1 MNWKNEAGIYH
12 MKYLSREYDI
22 CVIGAGH
29 AGIEAAL
36 AAARLGLRVVCFT
49 INMDT
54 VGNMPCNPSIG
65 GTAKGCLVREID
77 ALGGEMAKAADETCI
92 QFRMLNRG
100 KGPAVQSPRAQA
112 DRRAYQARMKHVLE
126 SHPNIDL
133 KQGEIVDILVENDQV
148 RGVETALGAVYPVK
162 AVIIAT
168 GTFLRGRVIVGDYS
182 TPSGPD
188 GLFPANKLAVKLK
201 ELGIKMLRFKTGTP
215 PRINARTVNF
225 DKMVP
230 QYGEYD
236 LSPFSFETEKLPESK
251 VVCWL
256 TYTNENTHRIIRENL
271 HRSPL
276 YSGEITGVGPR
287 YCPSIEDKVVKF
299 PNKDRHQIFVEPM
312 GLNTEE
318 MYIQGLSTSMPED
331 IQIQLVR
338 SIEGLENAE
347 IMRPAYAIEYDCID
361 PLEIYPTL
369 ESKKISGL
377 YGAGQFCGTSG
388 YEEAAALGLMA
399 GINAALKI
407 KGKQQ
412 IVIDRADAYIGTLID
427 DLVTKGTEEP
437 YRIMTSRSEYR
448 LILRQDNADLRL
460 SRIGYEVG
468 LISRERYE
476 KVQHKYRL
484 VEQEVERL
492 KKVTVRNT
500 DELNQMLIDAGT
512 SPVKTGIRL
521 FELLKRPQI
530 TYEMT
535 SGFDPDR
542 PELSR
547 EVIEQVEIAI
557 KYEGYI
563 RRQLSQ
569 AKEYKRQ
576 ENRLLPDDIDY
587 SVITGMSIEAR
598 QKLAKIRPR
607 SIGQASRISGVD
619 PSDMVALMFWLDK
632 NGGGKEHG

>member
-1 MNWKNEAGIYH
+1 MR
-12 MKYLSREYDI
+12 YLSKEYDI

-29 AGIEAAL
+29 AGIEASL
-36 AAARLGLRVVCFT
+36 AAARMGLRVVCFT

-92 QFRMLNRG
+92 QFRLLNRG

-112 DRRAYQARMKHVLE
+112 DRRAYQSRMKRVLE

-133 KQGEIVDILVENDQV
+133 KQAEVIDLIVDKDRIN
-148 RGVETALGAVYPVK
+148 GVVTALGAVYPVK

-168 GTFLRGRVIVGDYS
+168 GTFLGGRIIVGDYS

-188 GLFPANKLAVKLK
+188 GLFPATKLAGSLK
-201 ELGIKMLRFKTGTP
+201 NLGLNMRRFKTGTP
-215 PRINARTVNF
+215 PRINRRTVDF
-225 DKMVP
+225 GKMVP

-251 VVCWL
+251 AVCWL
-256 TYTNENTHRIIRENL
+256 TYTNQKTHRIIRENL

-276 YSGEITGVGPR
+276 YSGEIKGVGPR
-287 YCPSIEDKVVKF
+287 YCPSIEDKIVKF
-299 PNKDRHQIFVEPM
+299 PDKDRHQVFIEPM
-312 GLNTEE
+312 GLGTDE

-331 IQIQLVR
+331 IQIQIVR

-361 PLEIYPTL
+361 PLEVYPTL
-369 ESKKISGL
+369 ELKKVSGL

-388 YEEAAALGLMA
+388 YEEAAAMGLVA

-412 IVIDRADAYIGTLID
+412 IVLNRTDAYIGTLID

-448 LILRQDNADLRL
+448 LILRQDNADQRL
-460 SRIGYEVG
+460 SKIGFEVG
-468 LISRERYE
+468 LVSAERYE
-476 KVQHKYRL
+476 KVLQKYRD
-484 VEQEVERL
+484 VDREIERL
-492 KKVTVRNT
+492 KKVTVKNT
-500 DELNQMLIDAGT
+500 DELNELLAGAGT
-512 SPVKTGIRL
+512 SPVKSGIRL
-521 FELLKRPQI
+521 IELLKRPQI
-530 TYEMT
+530 TYDMM

-547 EVIEQVEIAI
+547 DIIEQVEIAI
-557 KYEGYI
+557 KYEGYV

-569 AKEYKRQ
+569 AREYKRQ
-576 ENRLLPDDIDY
+576 ENRHIPDDIDY
-587 SVITGMSIEAR
+587 GRIPGLSIEAR
-598 QKLAKIRPR
+598 QKLEKVRPR
-607 SIGQASRISGVD
+607 SLGQASRISGVD

-632 NGGGKEHG
+632 NAVGREPGS